1 MCKDKSIDS
10 EREAP
15 DEAMRRS
22 IQESINDSGIDIDAE
37 TVFDRITRSGFPLL
51 TMSDEEQ
58 FIP

>member
-37 TVFDRITRSGFPLL
+37 TVFDRLEQHHAKRISA
-51 TMSDEEQ
+51 SDQ
-58 FIP
+58 VR